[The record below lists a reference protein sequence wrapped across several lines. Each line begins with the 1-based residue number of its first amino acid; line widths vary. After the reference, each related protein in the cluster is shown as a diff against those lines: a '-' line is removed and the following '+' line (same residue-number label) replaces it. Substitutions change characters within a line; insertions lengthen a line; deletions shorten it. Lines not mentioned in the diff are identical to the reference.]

1 MNCNFCGLFTTVR
14 EDDNTYILVDVPD
27 DQRNLKNRAKESKL
41 WFGL

>member
-1 MNCNFCGLFTTVR
+1 MKK
-14 EDDNTYILVDVPD
+14 YILVDVPD